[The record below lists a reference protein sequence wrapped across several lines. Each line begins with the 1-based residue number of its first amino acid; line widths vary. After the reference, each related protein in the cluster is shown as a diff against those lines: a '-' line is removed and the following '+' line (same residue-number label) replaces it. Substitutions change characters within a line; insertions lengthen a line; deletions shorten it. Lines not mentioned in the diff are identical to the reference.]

1 MKTTKSMRDCA
12 YDEITTACSALT
24 FAELYAKVAA
34 ALEMTEEEKKAH
46 IGAFYTD
53 LTLDGRFVALTDN
66 NWDLRERHTYEKVHI
81 NISEVYSAIEEANA
95 EYQAAAREEGEEDE
109 EGMDEAMDGKLD
121 EEGENGSY
129 QEDEE
134 EKSNGESLESL
145 GINN

>member
-1 MKTTKSMRDCA
+1 MKNTKSMRDCA

-34 ALEMTEEEKKAH
+34 ALEMTEEEKNAH

-66 NWDLRERHTYEKVHI
+66 YWDLRERHTYEKVHI

-95 EYQAAAREEGEEDE
+95 EYQAAAREDGEEDDE
-109 EGMDEAMDGKLD
+109 ELEEMDKKLD
-121 EEGENGSY
+121 EDGESVSF

-134 EKSNGESLESL
+134 EKSSGESLESL

>member
-24 FAELYAKVAA
+24 FADLYARVAA

-81 NISEVYSAIEEANA
+81 SISEVYSAIEEANA
-95 EYQAAAREEGEEDE
+95 EYQAAAREDGEEEEDE
-109 EGMDEAMDGKLD
+109 LEESMDKKLD
-121 EEGENGSY
+121 EEGENGSF
-129 QEDEE
+129 QDEEE
-134 EKSNGESLESL
+134 EKSTGESLESL